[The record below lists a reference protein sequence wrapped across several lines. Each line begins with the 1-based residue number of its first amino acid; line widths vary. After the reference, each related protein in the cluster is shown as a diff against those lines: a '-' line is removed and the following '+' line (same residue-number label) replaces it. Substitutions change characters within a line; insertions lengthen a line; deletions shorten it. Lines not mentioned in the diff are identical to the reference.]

1 MVLLLSIGDSF
12 KILASSWFPFTDRM
26 KRSGMFILTEYAR
39 KAFEEIT
46 ASLAGYLNPLPILYL
61 GSEGQK
67 THSSR
72 LPI

>member
-12 KILASSWFPFTDRM
+12 KILASSWSPFTDRM

-39 KAFEEIT
+39 KPFEEII
-46 ASLAGYLNPLPILYL
+46 ASPVGYLNPLPILYL
-61 GSEGQK
+61 GSGGQK
-67 THSSR
+67 MHSSK